1 MLSAVVEGWN
11 HCVVSA
17 DLVAAAAAALVAG
30 RLFVGCLR
38 QVLPVQL
45 LHSLVVSAVSV
56 VAEPAQ

>member
-17 DLVAAAAAALVAG
+17 DLVAAAAALVAG